1 MLCVGGSSLSYW
13 YSDVDYVYWEYWNDT
28 VVFEEPK
35 TQEQH
40 TPGNDIVD

>member
-1 MLCVGGSSLSYW
+1 MWGDSVIILI
-13 YSDVDYVYWEYWNDT
+13 SDVAYVYWEYWNDT